1 MCRWHNHLDPTIK
14 RGDWSREEDC
24 ILVEKHGAYGN
35 QWAKIARFL
44 PGRTD
49 NAIKNHWNSTMRR
62 KVESGVF
69 RWLPHPL
76 LQADSALLAV
86 IRQTVALM
94 GCDECMCSCCLYS
107 HCGRAALGIK
117 SSSAD
122 LGLSRWVPVGARPD
136 GVQRLSKARENLACQ
151 ARFG

>member
-1 MCRWHNHLDPTIK
+1 MVRIKIQEVMCRWHNHLDPTIK

-24 ILVEKHGAYGN
+24 ILVEKHAAYGN

-69 RWLPHPL
+69 R
-76 LQADSALLAV
+76 
-86 IRQTVALM
+86 
-94 GCDECMCSCCLYS
+94 
-107 HCGRAALGIK
+107 
-117 SSSAD
+117 
-122 LGLSRWVPVGARPD
+122 
-136 GVQRLSKARENLACQ
+136 
-151 ARFG
+151 

>member
-1 MCRWHNHLDPTIK
+1 MLICRWHNHLDPTIK

-24 ILVEKHGAYGN
+24 ILVEKHAAHGN

-69 RWLPHPL
+69 R
-76 LQADSALLAV
+76 
-86 IRQTVALM
+86 
-94 GCDECMCSCCLYS
+94 
-107 HCGRAALGIK
+107 
-117 SSSAD
+117 
-122 LGLSRWVPVGARPD
+122 
-136 GVQRLSKARENLACQ
+136 
-151 ARFG
+151 

>member
-1 MCRWHNHLDPTIK
+1 MLRCRWHNHLDPTIK

-24 ILVEKHGAYGN
+24 ILVEKHAAYGN

-69 RWLPHPL
+69 R
-76 LQADSALLAV
+76 SAGP
-86 IRQTVALM
+86 ALV
-94 GCDECMCSCCLYS
+94 S
-107 HCGRAALGIK
+107 HAG
-117 SSSAD
+117 
-122 LGLSRWVPVGARPD
+122 
-136 GVQRLSKARENLACQ
+136 
-151 ARFG
+151 F

>member
-1 MCRWHNHLDPTIK
+1 MVRAVRLCMHHAWLSSAALLRTELQKVMRRWHNHLDPTIK

-24 ILVEKHGAYGN
+24 ILVEKHAAYGN

-69 RWLPHPL
+69 R
-76 LQADSALLAV
+76 
-86 IRQTVALM
+86 
-94 GCDECMCSCCLYS
+94 
-107 HCGRAALGIK
+107 
-117 SSSAD
+117 
-122 LGLSRWVPVGARPD
+122 
-136 GVQRLSKARENLACQ
+136 
-151 ARFG
+151 